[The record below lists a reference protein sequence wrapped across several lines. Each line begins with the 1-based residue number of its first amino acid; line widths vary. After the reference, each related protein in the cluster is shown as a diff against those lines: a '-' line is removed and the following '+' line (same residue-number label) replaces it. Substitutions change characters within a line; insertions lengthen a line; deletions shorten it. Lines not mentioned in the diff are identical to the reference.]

1 MEKHRYL
8 FKFYYIG
15 KSKFYGSQ
23 RQLEFLTIEE
33 CIFNALLEKG
43 YITKI
48 EDSGFEAA
56 SRTDRFVSARGAFFT
71 CIIEKKPIL
80 MEINSSLPFEIGV
93 WAFTQVPL
101 DFLSRFNAIQRHYLY
116 ILPTPLSKLQKTG
129 ALNIDIMHDACRQLE
144 GRHDFT
150 NFSKRDADTK
160 TTVRDMDLADFSIKE
175 NFLIFQ
181 FKSRAFLRQQVRRM
195 VAMILELGLGE
206 ISHDYFI
213 DLFDPS
219 KSFSYQPA
227 NPKGLIL
234 WDIIYGNDVKLKED
248 QKSKERM
255 VDYFLRK
262 EYLFSFKHNLFN
274 ILQHD
279 DIGQ

>member
-1 MEKHRYL
+1 MEKHKFL
-8 FKFYYIG
+8 FKVYYIG
-15 KSKFYGSQ
+15 KMKYYGSQ
-23 RQLEFLTIEE
+23 RQGEFLTIEE
-33 CIFNALLEKG
+33 CILNALLEKG
-43 YITKI
+43 YVTKI

-56 SRTDRFVSARGAFFT
+56 SRTDRYVSARGAFFT
-71 CIIEKKPIL
+71 CIVEKKPIL

-93 WAFTQVPL
+93 WAFSQVPS

-116 ILPTPLSKLQKTG
+116 IVPTPLSTLE
-129 ALNIDIMHDACRQLE
+129 NICSLDINIMRDACRRLE

-150 NFSKRDADTK
+150 NFSKRDADAK
-160 TTVRDMDLADFSIKE
+160 TTVRDMDFADFSIKE
-175 NFLIFQ
+175 DFLIFQ

-195 VAMILELGLGE
+195 VAIILGLGMGE
-206 ISHDYFI
+206 ISYDYFI

-234 WDIIYGNDVKLKED
+234 WDIIYGDDVTLKED
-248 QKSKERM
+248 QKSKDRM

-262 EYLFSFKHNLFN
+262 ETRFSFKHKLFS

-279 DIGQ
+279 DFGQ